1 MKSINEQ
8 SIKIECFCT
17 LSNKLL
23 CMARNI
29 KRFFLSQINKS
40 IEEEEEFVIE
50 EKKHCPHNTLIYVY
64 ITKNGLLDG
73 KLVIRIW

>member
-1 MKSINEQ
+1 
-8 SIKIECFCT
+8 
-17 LSNKLL
+17 
-23 CMARNI
+23 MARNI

-64 ITKNGLLDG
+64 NTKNGLLDG
-73 KLVIRIW
+73 KLVIRI

>member
-1 MKSINEQ
+1 M
-8 SIKIECFCT
+8 FCT

-29 KRFFLSQINKS
+29 KRVFLSQINKS
-40 IEEEEEFVIE
+40 IEEEFVIE

-64 ITKNGLLDG
+64 ITKKWIIGC
-73 KLVIRIW
+73 

>member
-1 MKSINEQ
+1 
-8 SIKIECFCT
+8 
-17 LSNKLL
+17 
-23 CMARNI
+23 MARNI

-40 IEEEEEFVIE
+40 IEEEEEEFVIE

-73 KLVIRIW
+73 KLVIRI